1 MRNPFTESAVRCT
14 SAQEFDNAPVD
25 AYLKDDTE
33 SVLHDMLHWDY
44 GPDQPAGPLERQ
56 AEPSASSKGEAP
68 DLSRMAQPV
77 TPETGAPES
86 PETHESILGKFL
98 NTSDK
103 ILQEA
108 PHGTPPVPAD
118 DPHRHDEQDAED
130 FRHHR
135 LGKMMIGT
143 PVENQPRV
151 PPPR

>member
-14 SAQEFDNAPVD
+14 SAQDIDNAPVD
-25 AYLKDDTE
+25 AYLNDPD
-33 SVLHDMLHWDY
+33 SVFQCLLQQADMD
-44 GPDQPAGPLERQ
+44 GIIVPQ
-56 AEPSASSKGEAP
+56 AEPSASSKGEEP

-86 PETHESILGKFL
+86 QETHESILGKFL

>member
-25 AYLKDDTE
+25 AYLKDDTD
-33 SVLHDMLHWDY
+33 SVFQCLLQQAEMD
-44 GPDQPAGPLERQ
+44 GILEPQ
-56 AEPSASSKGEAP
+56 AEPSASSKGEEP
-68 DLSRMAQPV
+68 DLSRMAQPM

-86 PETHESILGKFL
+86 QETHESILGKFL

>member
-25 AYLKDDTE
+25 AYLNDPD
-33 SVLHDMLHWDY
+33 SVFQCLLQQADMD
-44 GPDQPAGPLERQ
+44 GIIVPQ

-68 DLSRMAQPV
+68 DLSHMALPV

>member
-56 AEPSASSKGEAP
+56 GEPSASSKGEEP
-68 DLSRMAQPV
+68 DLSHMAQPV

-86 PETHESILGKFL
+86 PETHERILGKFL
-98 NTSDK
+98 NTSEK
-103 ILQEA
+103 ILEEA
-108 PHGTPPVPAD
+108 PHTPPVPAD
-118 DPHRHDEQDAED
+118 DPHRHDEQDAE
-130 FRHHR
+130 
-135 LGKMMIGT
+135 
-143 PVENQPRV
+143 NQPRV